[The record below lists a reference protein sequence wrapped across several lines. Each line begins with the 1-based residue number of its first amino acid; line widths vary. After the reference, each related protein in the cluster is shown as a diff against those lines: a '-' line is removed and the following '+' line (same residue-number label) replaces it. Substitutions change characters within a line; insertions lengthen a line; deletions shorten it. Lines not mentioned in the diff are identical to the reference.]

1 MIADKTYDLHSVQV
15 YECAAE
21 GAPLRT
27 DRDAVDLIG
36 KLFETHS
43 NLVVLPTGRL
53 SDDFF
58 ELKTGIAGDF
68 IHIFTNYGLRVAIVG
83 DISQHVAE
91 SEDLRDCVHKS
102 NRGNQ
107 VWFLPTLVDLDERL
121 AGLVQP

>member
-1 MIADKTYDLHSVQV
+1 MADKTYDLHSVQV

-53 SDDFF
+53 DDDFF
-58 ELKTGIAGDF
+58 EPKTGIAGEF
-68 IHIFTNYGLRVAIVG
+68 IRIFANYGLRIAIVG
-83 DISQHVAE
+83 DISRYVAE
-91 SEDLRDCVHKS
+91 NEVLRDCVHKS
-102 NRGNQ
+102 NSGDQ
-107 VWFLPTLVDLDERL
+107 LWFFPNLADLGERL
-121 AGLVQP
+121 ALLELP

>member
-1 MIADKTYDLHSVQV
+1 MADKTYDLHSVKV

-53 SDDFF
+53 GDDFF
-58 ELKTGIAGDF
+58 ELKTGIAGEF
-68 IHIFTNYGLRVAIVG
+68 IQIFGIYGLRVAIVG
-83 DISQHVAE
+83 DISRHVAE
-91 SEDLRDCVHKS
+91 SELLRDCVQKS
-102 NRGNQ
+102 NSGDQ
-107 VWFLPTLVDLDERL
+107 VWFLPSLDELDERL
-121 AGLVQP
+121 AGLEQP